1 MNETKK
7 SLIIFIIFIAL
18 AFFVSVSADADKKN
32 GTDMGAEQLVVG
44 FWPNDSCK
52 KTSEAAGFYL
62 HTSGVMLESADK
74 LRKSGNEKKSK
85 ELYEAVHFLSTLSM
99 HAATSFDAFCKR

>member
-1 MNETKK
+1 MSEVKK
-7 SLIIFIIFIAL
+7 ILMISIVFIAL

-32 GTDMGAEQLVVG
+32 SADMGAEQLAVG

-52 KTSEAAGFYL
+52 ETSEAAGFYL

-74 LRKSGNEKKSK
+74 ARKSGNEKKSK

-99 HAATSFDAFCKR
+99 HAAISFEAFCKR